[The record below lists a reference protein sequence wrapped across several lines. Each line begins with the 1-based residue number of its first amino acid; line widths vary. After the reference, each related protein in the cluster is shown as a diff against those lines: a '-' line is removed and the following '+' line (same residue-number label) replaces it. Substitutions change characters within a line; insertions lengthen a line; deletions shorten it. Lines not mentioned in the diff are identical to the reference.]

1 MSLGV
6 GAHQLENVETEVLEC
21 LKELGCALPV
31 DVAWMCFKEGCV
43 PLLASVATGY
53 VMNEMTGKG
62 LIEFSLKEK
71 GYRVKEAQ
79 G

>member
-21 LKELGCALPV
+21 LRELKSALPV
-31 DVAWMCFKEGCV
+31 DVAWMRFKKGCV

-53 VMNEMTGKG
+53 VMTEMTGKG
-62 LIEFSLKEK
+62 QIEFSDVEG